1 MSVTD
6 KAILAERNQAIIDHI
21 TAQPGVQRIPVRQV
35 DLFVCK
41 DFLNDEECRI
51 LCEKIDRD
59 ARPSTL
65 LSSTDDT
72 EFRTSYSTD
81 FNRQEPAIDRIEEK
95 ITRFMGIPKEN
106 GETIQGQRYEVGQ
119 QFKGHHDWF
128 YVSQDYWQTEKKQG
142 GQRIWTAMVFLND
155 TQVGGAT
162 RFKKIGKMFHA
173 EKGKL
178 LCWNNLDAQG
188 EPNDWTLHQGMK
200 VRQGVKYIITKW
212 FRERPWVYAEDEPGH
227 SYG

>member
-1 MSVTD
+1 MSLTE
-6 KAILAERNQAIIDHI
+6 KALLAERNAAIAAHI
-21 TAQPGVQRIPVRQV
+21 AGQPNVQRVPTRHIDIFTVR
-35 DLFVCK
+35 
-41 DFLNDEECRI
+41 DFLNDEECA
-51 LCEKIDRD
+51 LLVEKIDRD

-72 EFRTSYSTD
+72 EFRTSSSTD
-81 FNRQEPAIDRIEEK
+81 FDRQAPEIDAIEEK
-95 ITRFMGIPKEN
+95 IVRFMGIPKDH

-119 QFKGHHDWF
+119 QFKPHNDWF
-128 YVSQDYWQTEKKQG
+128 YETQDYWKDEKNHG

-162 RFKKIGKMFHA
+162 RFKKLGKMFHA

-178 LCWNNLDAQG
+178 LCWNNLNALG
-188 EPNDWTLHQGMK
+188 EPNEWSLHQGMK

-212 FRERPWVYAEDEPGH
+212 FRELPWIGGGTSHY
-227 SYG
+227 